1 MLIKE
6 IDNFIMA
13 IGYVVLIGFEYVKM
27 VWAKWQNI

>member
-13 IGYVVLIGFEYVKM
+13 VGYAILIVVEYVKI
-27 VWAKWQNI
+27 VWNKWQNI